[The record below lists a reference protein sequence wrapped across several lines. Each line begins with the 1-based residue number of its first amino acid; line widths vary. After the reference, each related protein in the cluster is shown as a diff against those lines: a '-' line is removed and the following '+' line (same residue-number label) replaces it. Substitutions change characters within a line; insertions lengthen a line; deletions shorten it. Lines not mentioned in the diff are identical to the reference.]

1 MNLQDFLDQFGHSL
15 SQGSLASFLVA
26 FAAGV
31 VACAICPCTLPV
43 GLGIA
48 GMVSTNTNERFS
60 TGFSVA
66 LSFFA
71 GIVICLS
78 VLGALAGH
86 FGGLLT
92 LSFGKY
98 WALAMAVISAIAAI
112 IAFYGPYLGVSQ
124 LEALRRPGIGGSFLY
139 GAIFTLGTSAAPLLL
154 LLSIAAA
161 TGDIFY
167 GFFLAV
173 AFGLGRGLPFFS
185 CWFVW
190 RCDHQSRKTIMAKKG
205 HSSGK
210 WFSVI
215 ICFRIL
221 HQSICHFAVAF

>member
-173 AFGLGRGLPFFS
+173 AFGLGRGLPFLVAGLFGGAITS
-185 CWFVW
+185 LAKLSWLRKGIQVVSGLALLFV
-190 RCDHQSRKTIMAKKG
+190 
-205 HSSGK
+205 SGYYIRV
-210 WFSVI
+210 FVI
-215 ICFRIL
+215 L
-221 HQSICHFAVAF
+221 Q

>member
-98 WALAMAVISAIAAI
+98 WALAMAVISAIAGI
-112 IAFYGPYLGVSQ
+112 IAFYGPYLRVSQ

-139 GAIFTLGTSAAPLLL
+139 GVIFTLGTSAAPLLL

-161 TGDIFY
+161 TGDMFY

-173 AFGLGRGLPFFS
+173 AFGVGRGLPFLVAGLFGG
-185 CWFVW
+185 
-190 RCDHQSRKTIMAKKG
+190 TIMGLAKLSWLRKG
-205 HSSGK
+205 IQILSG
-210 WFSVI
+210 FALLFVAGYYVRVFVI
-215 ICFRIL
+215 L
-221 HQSICHFAVAF
+221 Q

>member
-31 VACAICPCTLPV
+31 VACAICPCTFPV

-48 GMVSTNTNERFS
+48 GMVSSGANRKFS

-66 LSFFA
+66 ISFFT
-71 GIVICLS
+71 GIVISLS
-78 VLGALAGH
+78 ILGAMAGH
-86 FGGLLT
+86 IGGLLT

-98 WALAMAVISAIAAI
+98 WALAMAIISAVAAI
-112 IAFYGPYLGVSQ
+112 VAFYGPYLRVSQ
-124 LEALRRPGIGGSFLY
+124 LEALRRPGVGGSFFY
-139 GAIFTLGTSAAPLLL
+139 GVLFTLGTSAAPLLL

-161 TGDIFY
+161 TGDMFY

-173 AFGLGRGLPFFS
+173 AFGLGRGLPFLVAGLFGGAITS
-185 CWFVW
+185 LAKLSWLRKGIQLLSGLALLFV
-190 RCDHQSRKTIMAKKG
+190 
-205 HSSGK
+205 SGYYVRV
-210 WFSVI
+210 FVI
-215 ICFRIL
+215 L
-221 HQSICHFAVAF
+221 Q

>member
-98 WALAMAVISAIAAI
+98 WALAMAIFSAVAAI
-112 IAFYGPYLGVSQ
+112 IAFYGPYLRVSQ
-124 LEALRRPGIGGSFLY
+124 LEALRRPGVGGSFLY
-139 GAIFTLGTSAAPLLL
+139 GVIFTLGTSAAPLLL

-161 TGDIFY
+161 TGDMFY

-173 AFGLGRGLPFFS
+173 AFGLGRGLPFLVAGLFGGAITALAKLS
-185 CWFVW
+185 WLRKGIQLVSGLALLFV
-190 RCDHQSRKTIMAKKG
+190 
-205 HSSGK
+205 SGYYVRV
-210 WFSVI
+210 FVI
-215 ICFRIL
+215 L
-221 HQSICHFAVAF
+221 Q